1 MTLSQQQ
8 NEALELIKKFAGSK
22 DESVFILKG
31 YAGTGKTTLI
41 KELLRVL
48 SDAGKDVTLMA
59 PTGRATKV
67 LREKTEYDA
76 CTIHKGIY
84 AFENMR
90 AVSYD
95 ENGKLI
101 ITNHTEEESQR
112 SKGYDDLQFWFG
124 IKQHDPDDDPSKN
137 IYIIDES
144 SMISSRPSKSE
155 QLHFGTDLLLEDL
168 LTYVQP
174 HFGGKVIFVGD
185 PAQLPP
191 VGDNRSAA
199 LETIYFEERDLKVS
213 QYELTEV
220 IRQDSDSAILKNA
233 MMIRDVLKCSP
244 NTRNHLYFDRKEEE
258 VIDMTAE
265 EVLDS
270 FYENNPNPMIGDSI
284 ILCYTNAAV
293 KDYNDAIR
301 RRYFP
306 KNKEIVAGDILQVVR
321 NNINTHL
328 GLAFLNGDFV
338 RVLQVSSDVE
348 TLSAPVWTDK
358 NGERE
363 RVIISIDFRDAI
375 LQMEDGSQISCK
387 IIDSLLNSREP
398 NLTPLESVA
407 LYINFKMRHPH
418 LLNQNEETFKDSLMK
433 DPYFNAVQVKYGYA
447 ITGHKSQGG
456 EWKTVYVDYSGRLG
470 LNNDSLRWA
479 YTTTTRAVNVLYG
492 VNMPSITPMST
503 LSFNPIIRTSKPH
516 KEAFSFEKVDD
527 IELLPPTASNSQK
540 QKCIWTKHLLDEKGY
555 FLKSIQSF
563 QYNDKYVIE
572 TPSGCVTW
580 DCYYN
585 GAGLYTRYCP
595 NVSLDE
601 NEVIRKIL
609 EDESGIRFCFDYV
622 PSSSSLDQLFN
633 KMKSICDDLSIII
646 TNVVEHINQYYVCYY
661 LKTSSKFSS
670 VMFYFKSNMS
680 ITYAI
685 PSSETGP
692 DDDKLQQLIEYF
704 K

>member
-8 NEALELIKKFAGSK
+8 NEALELIQKFAENK
-22 DESVFILKG
+22 DKSVFILKG

-48 SDAGKDVTLMA
+48 SNSGKHVSLMA

-76 CTIHKGIY
+76 CTIHRGIY

-90 AVSYD
+90 AVRYD
-95 ENGKLI
+95 EDGNLI
-101 ITNHTEEESQR
+101 ITNHTEEGSQR
-112 SKGYDDLQFWFG
+112 SKGSDDLQFWFG
-124 IKQHDPDDDPSKN
+124 IKQHDPDDDPSQN

-144 SMISSRPSKSE
+144 SMISSRPAKNE
-155 QLHFGTDLLLEDL
+155 QLHFGTDILLDDL

-174 HFGGKVIFVGD
+174 HIGGKIIFVGD

-191 VGDNRSAA
+191 VGDNYSAA
-199 LETIYFEERDLKVS
+199 LEPAYFEERELKVS

-220 IRQDSDSAILKNA
+220 LRQDSGSAILKNA
-233 MMIRDVLKCSP
+233 MMIRNVLNCAP
-244 NTRNHLYFDRKEEE
+244 NTRNHLCFDRKEEE
-258 VIDMTAE
+258 VVDMTAD

-270 FYENNPNPMIGDSI
+270 FYNNNPNPMIGDSV

-306 KNKEIVAGDILQVVR
+306 ANKEIVAGDILQVVR
-321 NNINTHL
+321 NNINTYL
-328 GLAFLNGDFV
+328 GITYFNGDFV
-338 RVLQVSSDVE
+338 KTLQVSSEVE

-363 RVIISIDFRDAI
+363 RVTISIDFRDAV
-375 LQMEDGSQISCK
+375 LQMEDGSQTSCK

-407 LYINFKMRHPH
+407 LYINFRMRHPH
-418 LLNQNEETFKDSLMK
+418 LKLNEEAFKDSLME

-456 EWKTVYVDYSGRLG
+456 EWKTAYVDYSGRLG
-470 LNNDSLRWA
+470 LNNDCLRWA
-479 YTTTTRAVNVLYG
+479 YTATTRAANVLYG
-492 VNMPSITPMST
+492 VNMPSITPMSS
-503 LSFNPIIRTSKPH
+503 LVFNPIVKTGKPQ
-516 KEAFSFEKVDD
+516 KEAFSFGNVDD
-527 IELLPPTASNSQK
+527 LDLLPPSASNSQK
-540 QKCIWTKHLLDEKGY
+540 QKCIWTKQLLDEKGF
-555 FLKSIQSF
+555 FLKAIQPF
-563 QYNDKYVIE
+563 QYDDKYVIE

-585 GAGLYTRYCP
+585 GAGLYTHFCP
-595 NVSLDE
+595 NISLVE
-601 NEVIRKIL
+601 NEVIRKIF
-609 EDESGIRFCFDYV
+609 EDESGIRFSFDYI
-622 PSSSSLDQLFN
+622 PSSPSLDQLFN
-633 KMKSICDDLSIII
+633 KMRSICDDLGITI
-646 TNVVEHINQYYVCYY
+646 TNVVEHINQYNVCYY

-670 VMFYFKSNMS
+670 IMFYFKGNMA
-680 ITYAI
+680 ITHAL

-692 DDDKLQQLIEYF
+692 DDDKLKQLIEQF

>member
-8 NEALELIKKFAGSK
+8 NEALELIKKFAGGK
-22 DESVFILKG
+22 DGSVFILKG

-41 KELLRVL
+41 KELVRVL
-48 SDAGKDVTLMA
+48 SDSGKRVTLMA
-59 PTGRATKV
+59 PTGRATKI
-67 LREKTEYDA
+67 LQEKTGYDA
-76 CTIHKGIY
+76 CTIHRGIY
-84 AFENMR
+84 AFECMR
-90 AVSYD
+90 AVRYD
-95 ENGKLI
+95 ENGNMI
-101 ITNHTEEESQR
+101 ITNHTEEDTQR
-112 SKGYDDLQFWFG
+112 SKGSDDLQFWFG
-124 IKQHDPDDDPSKN
+124 IKKHDQDYDPSQN

-144 SMISSRPSKSE
+144 SMISSRPSKNE
-155 QLHFGTDLLLEDL
+155 QLHFGTDILMEDL

-174 HFGGKVIFVGD
+174 HLGGKVIFVGD

-191 VGDNRSAA
+191 VGDNHSAA
-199 LETIYFEERDLKVS
+199 LETAYFEERELKVS

-220 IRQDSDSAILKNA
+220 LRQNSGNAILKNA

-244 NTRNHLYFDRKEEE
+244 DTRNHLCFDRREEE
-258 VIDMTAE
+258 VIDMTSE

-270 FYENNPNPMIGDSI
+270 FYENNPHPMIGDSVI
-284 ILCYTNAAV
+284 ICYTNAAV

-306 KNKEIVAGDILQVVR
+306 ANKEIVAGDILQVVK

-328 GLAFLNGDFV
+328 GIEYLNGDFV
-338 RVLQVSSDVE
+338 RVLQVSSEVE
-348 TLSAPVWTDK
+348 TFKTPVWTDK

-363 RVIISIDFRDAI
+363 RVNISIDFRDAT
-375 LQMEDGSQISCK
+375 LQKEDGSQTSCK

-407 LYINFKMRHPH
+407 MYINFRMRHPH
-418 LLNQNEETFKDSLMK
+418 LKPNEEAFKNSLME
-433 DPYFNAVQVKYGYA
+433 DPYFNAIQVKYGYA

-479 YTTTTRAVNVLYG
+479 YTATTRAVNVLYG
-492 VNMPSITPMST
+492 VNMPSITPMSS
-503 LSFNPIIRTSKPH
+503 LVFNPILKISKPH
-516 KEAFSFEKVDD
+516 KEAFSFENVDD
-527 IELLPPTASNSQK
+527 IKLLPPSVSNSQK
-540 QKCIWTKHLLDEKGY
+540 QKCVWTKQLLDEKGF
-555 FLKSIQSF
+555 FLKSIQTF

-585 GAGLYTRYCP
+585 GAGLYTRFCP
-595 NVSLDE
+595 NVSLE
-601 NEVIRKIL
+601 GNEVIRKIL
-609 EDESGIRFCFDYV
+609 EDESGIRYCFDYV
-622 PSSSSLDQLFN
+622 PSSSSLNQLFN
-633 KMKSICDDLSIII
+633 KMRSVCDDLGIII
-646 TNVVEHINQYYVCYY
+646 TNVVEHTNQYNVCYY

-670 VMFYFKSNMS
+670 VMFYFKVNMA
-680 ITYAI
+680 ITHAL

-692 DDDKLQQLIEYF
+692 DDDKLQQLIEHF